1 MEPAGVEITLL
12 PVKTRTVQQE
22 KDEFCEEAKKKKKSV
37 LSKLDFIEES
47 PKLNLFT
54 VLVYM

>member
-12 PVKTRTVQQE
+12 PVKTRAIQQE
-22 KDEFCEEAKKKKKSV
+22 KDEFCEEAKKKKKKV
-37 LSKLDFIEES
+37 LSKLDFVEES

-54 VLVYM
+54 VPVYV

>member
-1 MEPAGVEITLL
+1 MEITLL